1 HPSSKPA
8 TVLLCLP
15 LRLRRRRVAVTAA
28 AEEQAPDAGGFL
40 RSVLAFCRPP
50 TPPPR
55 FLRRLPL
62 HPRAVSSSFSSPL
75 PPPPGMEASY
85 KFGPYKIDAR
95 EVFHATS
102 LSYAMVNLR
111 PLLPGHILLYSS
123 KAGTVHPLKLVFGRF
138 GSFYHSRAFSKFHEE
153 HSNIY
158 ERN

>member
-1 HPSSKPA
+1 MLVGFS
-8 TVLLCLP
+8 VLCSRFAVLP
-15 LRLRRRRVAVTAA
+15 L
-28 AEEQAPDAGGFL
+28 
-40 RSVLAFCRPP
+40 S
-50 TPPPR
+50 PPPR

-75 PPPPGMEASY
+75 PPPSPPGMEASY

-138 GSFYHSRAFSKFHEE
+138 GSFYHSRACAAFSKFNEE
-153 HSNIY
+153 HSNQY